1 MGQRIEE
8 LVSEQVYVDAQYIT
22 NAQIEWERL
31 KNKTVMITGA
41 NGFIS
46 YYLIIS
52 LLLRND
58 LYGDNIKISGI
69 VRNEKKALEKYG
81 DILKRD
87 DIELIVQDVCE
98 DMGNIAH
105 ADFVIHAASQ
115 ATPYYFEND
124 PVGTI
129 EANTTGTTNVLRY
142 AVKEQPEAVLMISSL
157 KVYGEVRKGPGK
169 LKEEDLGYLDI
180 ASYKNCYAQGKRLSE
195 TLCSSYAKQYGVNVK
210 IARPSYIY
218 GASTMKDDRVWAQ
231 FLKNIIKREDIL
243 LKSNGAAY
251 RSFCYV
257 ADTVTALLTIMLKGE
272 VSVPYNIAAEHS
284 DTTIRNFAKEAAKA
298 FPERNISLCF
308 ANKEDE
314 EEPEL
319 NTGTITPEILNSTR
333 LEMLGWK
340 GNIPL
345 SEGIQRA
352 VRTMEQSLM

>member
-1 MGQRIEE
+1 MGYSIKE
-8 LVSEQVYVDAQYIT
+8 LAGEQVYEDAQYI
-22 NAQIEWERL
+22 AGVEIDWERL
-31 KNKTVMITGA
+31 KNKTVLITGA

-58 LYGDNIKISGI
+58 LYGDDIRILGL
-69 VRNEKKALEKYG
+69 VRNQKKALEKYG

-87 DIELIVQDVCE
+87 DIELIVQDVCA
-98 DMGNIAH
+98 DMRNLEH
-105 ADFVIHAASQ
+105 ADYVIHAASQ

-124 PVGTI
+124 PVGTM

-157 KVYGEVRKGPGK
+157 KVYGEVRNGAVK
-169 LKEEDLGYLDI
+169 LREEDLGYLDI

-195 TLCSSYAKQYGVNVK
+195 TLCSSYAKQYGVKVK

-218 GASTMKDDRVWAQ
+218 GASTMEDDRVWAQ
-231 FLKNIIKREDIL
+231 FLKNIIRREDIL

-257 ADTVTALLTIMLKGE
+257 ADTVTALLTIMLEGE

-284 DTTIRNFAKEAAKA
+284 DTTIRNFAREAAKA
-298 FPERNISLCF
+298 FPERKISLRF

-319 NTGTITPEILNSTR
+319 YTGRMTPEILDSTR
-333 LEMLGWK
+333 LKGLGWK

-345 SEGIQRA
+345 AEGIQRA
-352 VRTMEQSLM
+352 VRTMEQS